1 MRIPW
6 DDHEIALLFDMYEQ
20 VSTGRDI
27 HDAATAL
34 SKMLRQKAVRE
45 GKTVDEKFRN
55 FNGMVFYLKRAEY
68 LFSGGR
74 SGMADQ
80 QKSVLA
86 MWDIYQNDQPRY
98 QDILKEAKALTD
110 SEKSTFAEAFFAY
123 ASKSTSMSREQVLS
137 NLEKAGKYCK
147 LQYPILGIRDL
158 HELRK
163 IQQTIYEGKSIRFQF
178 GREAKSIQETVRV
191 YHNFVKQYRGDQSSN
206 DSPPNVDEDVAEKVE
221 ADAIKDESPIVL
233 TGTTSD
239 TTPVKSPS
247 SKLEGLNVA
256 DVSSFKPP
264 TFEEIQSW
272 IASSSEQSIAV
283 LLNVADPER
292 YDSIKV
298 ANQAYCVR
306 AQNCFAAHNIS
317 SVSNILCL
325 SVHDFF
331 SFSNIGKGTILDI
344 IQVTSDIIQHSVPP
358 VKTVESFI
366 EYPSPIFERADR
378 NLILDILHGNNQNV
392 DVQIAHDKLEALG
405 KAREIIGDELLEA
418 VLQSPALLDST
429 IAMLH
434 SYASKYEKEKY
445 IETTLQR
452 LIDKLPNERKT
463 QKVALF
469 WQIFFSRRRVH
480 SVLSDVPS
488 ELVFDNL
495 PSYVVAKLNHGEVDL
510 KVICDF
516 LSWSAFD
523 TMAQRDKLFTRVF
536 TNRDGSSN
544 DRNIEILRRR
554 VKGETLAEIGSDLSL
569 TRERVR
575 QIAVKQEKLLARF
588 WINDGYDLLDLVH
601 LERGGDVVIQQ
612 EEAAEV
618 IGVDQ
623 AALIW
628 FAIRDDE
635 LNGENW
641 KYNKNTN
648 SVVFDT
654 EDYSKLIQQIID
666 DLPDMIERSKI
677 YDLIEDVAGEQHIPF
692 ELLWLEVGRQYDVSG
707 IFAHSKKLTRR
718 AKAAYILN
726 HYFPDGM
733 KVGGDGQYEEYRQL
747 LQTLFGDERD
757 SSQDHSIDAIIGDVG
772 VLVGRG
778 LYIGPERV
786 QWDPA
791 VISIVESFVE
801 NSPRTV
807 IPFADLF
814 ASLQEELEQCGIYN
828 RYMLQGALNFFG
840 TQYVTGRDYLTKE
853 TNANLTSEMNDY
865 IRTRDRIVT
874 KDMIRE
880 AFPSQYDAG
889 ISQVVAR
896 CSDIVMM
903 PKGCYMHASHLKYT
917 EEEANNIGD
926 VLAYECK
933 NGPRSTRVLITVM
946 KEHFPGFMT
955 NNQIEDY
962 PTLYSILSWIFKDRL
977 YFLNWYFIAAEP
989 MESIGSTTDILLYWL
1004 QKKDLLTYSDLQ
1016 TVVNHIGFN
1025 YNYSILEL
1033 IRILSPVFVRIS
1045 PTMLQRTETIGLDE
1059 EGISATV
1066 QFMRNLLTERHWI
1079 SSRMPIDMSTLPKIS
1094 VPWTGELLESI
1105 IYLSNQ
1111 IPAIRISTSD
1121 NAQPYSIWV
1130 EDQFKDQTYEQ
1141 FVIDRLIERQQNS
1154 PFMTAAE
1161 VQRYLLTSGLAGV
1174 KLPDFVEKRHMI
1186 RTPKGFIQIAKEE
1199 VDQSDLPPHPIKAD
1213 DEDLQATNHESVM
1226 VPAIPAV
1233 IVSPEKAA
1241 HYNDVLG
1248 ESFGDGLRLLGM
1260 RLRKFRSLYT
1270 EKWGNELP
1278 PDDETLIAELKQV
1291 GSFRDDRIFVKQD
1304 TNQGGIVQKLWLET
1318 RDALENGASCVYA
1331 ERLLARHEAEIALQL
1346 SVYHVDDLLT
1356 VMMEQTPEG
1365 YARKYDMLVKAWHL
1379 PDPDRDVLRM
1389 LSKSSVPMNYQQ
1401 MQEALWFIPLERIKH
1416 ALVTDPSMVNVDKET
1431 YFYAPN
1437 IPVTPEEMA
1446 TIRKAMRQEI
1456 EQSGYMVA
1464 KRLVELIGKK
1474 CPSAAINLAD
1484 FKDWGLRN
1492 IFGYVLREEF
1502 TFSGTIISERGRKIE
1517 MWDLYG
1523 SFCRERE
1530 EMQLAELKAFSADI
1544 GSSIYWDTVLH
1555 EMVRI
1560 NATTFVRRDKITFNT
1575 EEADKAIEGICPGD
1589 MLPVQDIQ
1597 LYLHFPTIEV
1607 PWNIYVLES
1616 YLHRGSKLFRIVQA
1630 SVSQD
1635 KVYGIVVRA
1644 NSAITSYKD
1653 AVIQLLAHNHDWQDE
1668 ASGMEIV
1675 IARGCQATRLWSNFS
1690 EVAKA
1695 AALLREK
1702 LDKEEK

>member
-298 ANQAYCVR
+298 ANRAYCVR

-654 EDYSKLIQQIID
+654 EDYYKLFNERKHWIVTLPESITEIDLFCSKIGRFERDAVYYLTDCTDREKLYLLQCFEKYEYAQSRHAEEVFPQILLD
-666 DLPDMIERSKI
+666 PEDRTDHNQTPGKLPEKAKISGAVQMTIERSSFFMPFLLPK
-677 YDLIEDVAGEQHIPF
+677 GEFHAEKAKRLPADH
-692 ELLWLEVGRQYDVSG
+692 LP
-707 IFAHSKKLTRR
+707 HS
-718 AKAAYILN
+718 
-726 HYFPDGM
+726 YFPD
-733 KVGGDGQYEEYRQL
+733 
-747 LQTLFGDERD
+747 
-757 SSQDHSIDAIIGDVG
+757 
-772 VLVGRG
+772 
-778 LYIGPERV
+778 
-786 QWDPA
+786 W
-791 VISIVESFVE
+791 
-801 NSPRTV
+801 
-807 IPFADLF
+807 
-814 ASLQEELEQCGIYN
+814 
-828 RYMLQGALNFFG
+828 
-840 TQYVTGRDYLTKE
+840 
-853 TNANLTSEMNDY
+853 
-865 IRTRDRIVT
+865 
-874 KDMIRE
+874 
-880 AFPSQYDAG
+880 
-889 ISQVVAR
+889 
-896 CSDIVMM
+896 
-903 PKGCYMHASHLKYT
+903 
-917 EEEANNIGD
+917 
-926 VLAYECK
+926 
-933 NGPRSTRVLITVM
+933 
-946 KEHFPGFMT
+946 
-955 NNQIEDY
+955 
-962 PTLYSILSWIFKDRL
+962 
-977 YFLNWYFIAAEP
+977 
-989 MESIGSTTDILLYWL
+989 
-1004 QKKDLLTYSDLQ
+1004 
-1016 TVVNHIGFN
+1016 
-1025 YNYSILEL
+1025 
-1033 IRILSPVFVRIS
+1033 
-1045 PTMLQRTETIGLDE
+1045 
-1059 EGISATV
+1059 
-1066 QFMRNLLTERHWI
+1066 
-1079 SSRMPIDMSTLPKIS
+1079 
-1094 VPWTGELLESI
+1094 
-1105 IYLSNQ
+1105 
-1111 IPAIRISTSD
+1111 
-1121 NAQPYSIWV
+1121 
-1130 EDQFKDQTYEQ
+1130 
-1141 FVIDRLIERQQNS
+1141 
-1154 PFMTAAE
+1154 
-1161 VQRYLLTSGLAGV
+1161 
-1174 KLPDFVEKRHMI
+1174 
-1186 RTPKGFIQIAKEE
+1186 
-1199 VDQSDLPPHPIKAD
+1199 
-1213 DEDLQATNHESVM
+1213 
-1226 VPAIPAV
+1226 
-1233 IVSPEKAA
+1233 
-1241 HYNDVLG
+1241 
-1248 ESFGDGLRLLGM
+1248 
-1260 RLRKFRSLYT
+1260 
-1270 EKWGNELP
+1270 
-1278 PDDETLIAELKQV
+1278 
-1291 GSFRDDRIFVKQD
+1291 
-1304 TNQGGIVQKLWLET
+1304 
-1318 RDALENGASCVYA
+1318 SC
-1331 ERLLARHEAEIALQL
+1331 H
-1346 SVYHVDDLLT
+1346 
-1356 VMMEQTPEG
+1356 
-1365 YARKYDMLVKAWHL
+1365 
-1379 PDPDRDVLRM
+1379 
-1389 LSKSSVPMNYQQ
+1389 
-1401 MQEALWFIPLERIKH
+1401 
-1416 ALVTDPSMVNVDKET
+1416 
-1431 YFYAPN
+1431 
-1437 IPVTPEEMA
+1437 
-1446 TIRKAMRQEI
+1446 
-1456 EQSGYMVA
+1456 
-1464 KRLVELIGKK
+1464 
-1474 CPSAAINLAD
+1474 
-1484 FKDWGLRN
+1484 
-1492 IFGYVLREEF
+1492 
-1502 TFSGTIISERGRKIE
+1502 
-1517 MWDLYG
+1517 DLYPSG
-1523 SFCRERE
+1523 
-1530 EMQLAELKAFSADI
+1530 
-1544 GSSIYWDTVLH
+1544 
-1555 EMVRI
+1555 
-1560 NATTFVRRDKITFNT
+1560 AT
-1575 EEADKAIEGICPGD
+1575 
-1589 MLPVQDIQ
+1589 
-1597 LYLHFPTIEV
+1597 
-1607 PWNIYVLES
+1607 
-1616 YLHRGSKLFRIVQA
+1616 
-1630 SVSQD
+1630 
-1635 KVYGIVVRA
+1635 
-1644 NSAITSYKD
+1644 
-1653 AVIQLLAHNHDWQDE
+1653 
-1668 ASGMEIV
+1668 ASGD
-1675 IARGCQATRLWSNFS
+1675 RCRQ
-1690 EVAKA
+1690 
-1695 AALLREK
+1695 
-1702 LDKEEK
+1702 

>member
-20 VSTGRDI
+20 VSAGRNI
-27 HDAATAL
+27 HDAAAAL
-34 SKMLRQKAVRE
+34 SKILRQKAVCE

-55 FNGMVFYLKRAEY
+55 YNGMMFYLRRVEY

-74 SGMADQ
+74 SGMPDQ
-80 QKSVLA
+80 QRSVLA
-86 MWDIYQNDQPRY
+86 MWDVYQNDQPRY
-98 QDILKEAKALTD
+98 QEILKEAKALID
-110 SEKSTFAEAFFAY
+110 SEKSPFAEAFFAY
-123 ASKSTSMSREQVLS
+123 ASKGTSMTKEQILS

-147 LQYPILGIRDL
+147 LHCPILGIRDL

-163 IQQTIYEGKSIRFQF
+163 IQQTVYEGKSIRFHL
-178 GREAKSIQETVRV
+178 GHDAKFVQETVRI
-191 YHNFVKQYRGDQSSN
+191 YHNFVKQYRGDRGNYISQPKVN
-206 DSPPNVDEDVAEKVE
+206 ADVGERAEESVTK
-221 ADAIKDESPIVL
+221 DAPPIVL
-233 TGTTSD
+233 NETIPN
-239 TTPVKSPS
+239 TPAKISAA
-247 SKLEGLNVA
+247 KLEEPIA
-256 DVSSFKPP
+256 ATVSLFKPP
-264 TFEEIQSW
+264 TSKEMKAW
-272 IASSSEQSIAV
+272 IVSPSEQSIAA
-283 LLNVADPER
+283 LFSIEDPER

-298 ANQAYCVR
+298 LDQGYCVR
-306 AQNCFAAHNIS
+306 AQHCFLAHNIS
-317 SVSNILCL
+317 SVSDVLRL
-325 SVHDFF
+325 SVLDFF

-344 IQVTSDIIQHSVPP
+344 IQVTSDTIQQSGYP
-358 VKTVESFI
+358 VKTGKPVI
-366 EYPSPIFERADR
+366 ECASPVFERTDWDFV
-378 NLILDILHGNNQNV
+378 NNILYGNSQNASE
-392 DVQIAHDKLEALG
+392 QIDHKKLEVLE
-405 KAREIIGDELLEA
+405 KAREIIGDEMLKAILR
-418 VLQSPALLDST
+418 SPALIDST
-429 IAMLH
+429 ISMLH
-434 SYASKYEKEKY
+434 SYVSKYDEEKY
-445 IETTLQR
+445 IESTLQGF
-452 LIDKLPNERKT
+452 INKLPNERKSR
-463 QKVALF
+463 KVALF
-469 WQIFFSRRRVH
+469 WRVYISRRNVRDI
-480 SVLSDVPS
+480 LKDVPS
-488 ELVFDNL
+488 ELVFENL
-495 PSYVVAKLNHGEVDL
+495 PSYIIAMQHHDKEDLEVV
-510 KVICDF
+510 CDF

-523 TMAQRDKLFTRVF
+523 TIAQRDRLFTRVF

-544 DRNIEILRRR
+544 DRNIDILRRR
-554 VKGETLAEIGSDLSL
+554 IKGETLADIGNDLSL

-575 QIAVKQEKLLARF
+575 QISVKQEKLLARF

-618 IGVDQ
+618 IGMDQ

-628 FAIRDDE
+628 FAIRDNE
-635 LNGENW
+635 LHGKNW
-641 KYNKNTN
+641 NYNKNTR

-666 DLPDMIERSKI
+666 NLPDMIERSKLR
-677 YDLIEDVAGEQHIPF
+677 DLIEDVASEQHIPF
-692 ELLWLEVGRQYDVSG
+692 ELLWLEVSRQYDVTG
-707 IFAHSKKLTRR
+707 IFAHSMKLTRR

-726 HYFPDGM
+726 HFFPDGM
-733 KVGGDGQYEEYRQL
+733 KVGGDGQYEEYKQL
-747 LQTLFGDERD
+747 LQTLFGDEQD
-757 SSQDHSIDAIIGDVG
+757 SSQDHSIDAVIGDVG

-778 LYIGPERV
+778 LYMGPERV

-791 VISIVESFVE
+791 VISIVETFVE
-801 NSPRTV
+801 SSPRTV
-807 IPFADLF
+807 IPFADLY

-828 RYMLQGALNFFG
+828 RYMLQGALNYFG

-853 TNANLTSEMNDY
+853 TNANLASEMDEY

-880 AFPSQYDAG
+880 AFPSQHDAS

-903 PKGCYMHASHLKYT
+903 PNGCYMHASHLKYT
-917 EEEANNIGD
+917 DDEAQHIGD
-926 VLAYECK
+926 VLTHECK

-946 KEHFPGFMT
+946 KEQFSEFMT
-955 NNQIEDY
+955 NNQIDDY
-962 PTLYSILSWIFKDRL
+962 ATLYSILSWILKDRL

-989 MESIGSTTDILLYWL
+989 LDGIGNTSDILLYWV
-1004 QKKDLLTYSDLQ
+1004 QNRNLLTYSDLQ

-1033 IRILSPVFVRIS
+1033 VRVLSPVFVRVS
-1045 PTMLQRTETIGLDE
+1045 PTTLQRTETIGLNE
-1059 EGISATV
+1059 ESISAAV
-1066 QFMRNLLTERHWI
+1066 QFIRNLLTERHWI
-1079 SSRMPIDMSTLPKIS
+1079 SARIPIDMSTLPVIS
-1094 VPWTGELLESI
+1094 LPWTAELLESV

-1111 IPAIRISTSD
+1111 IPFIRISTSD

-1130 EDQFKDQTYEQ
+1130 EDRFKDQTYEQ
-1141 FVIDRLIERQQNS
+1141 FVIDRLIERQQVS
-1154 PFMTAAE
+1154 PFETASE
-1161 VQRYLLTSGLAGV
+1161 VQRYLFTSGFAGV

-1186 RTPKGFIQIAKEE
+1186 RTPQGFIQIVTEE
-1199 VDQSDLPPHPIKAD
+1199 VDRSELPTCPAEAAD
-1213 DEDLQATNHESVM
+1213 EELREAKSELVS
-1226 VPAIPAV
+1226 VPAVQAV
-1233 IVSPEKAA
+1233 IVSQEKVA
-1241 HYNDVLG
+1241 HYNDVLR
-1248 ESFGDGLRLLGM
+1248 ESFEDGLRLLGM
-1260 RLRKFRSLYT
+1260 RLRKFRALYT
-1270 EKWGNELP
+1270 EKWGDELP
-1278 PDDETLIAELKQV
+1278 ADDETLIAELKQV

-1304 TNQGGIVQKLWLET
+1304 TAQGGIVQILWSEI
-1318 RDALENGASCVYA
+1318 RDALESGASCVCA
-1331 ERLLARHEAEIALQL
+1331 ESLLHRHEAEIAAQL

-1356 VMMEQTPEG
+1356 VLIEQTPEG
-1365 YARKYDMLVKAWHL
+1365 YTHKYDMFVKAWHL

-1389 LSKSSVPMNYQQ
+1389 LSKSAVPMNYQQ
-1401 MQEALWFIPLERIKH
+1401 MQEALWYIPLDRIKH

-1437 IPVTPEEMA
+1437 IPVTTEEMA
-1446 TIRKAMRQEI
+1446 TIRRSMRQEI
-1456 EQSGYMVA
+1456 EQNGYMVA
-1464 KRLVELIGKK
+1464 KQLVELIRQK

-1502 TFSGTIISERGRKIE
+1502 TFSGTIISEKGRKIE

-1544 GSSIYWDTVLH
+1544 GSPIYWDTVLR

-1560 NATTFVRRDKITFNT
+1560 NATTFMRRDRITFNT
-1575 EEADKAIEGICPGD
+1575 EEADKAIEDMCPGD

-1597 LYLHFPTIEV
+1597 LYLHFPPIEV

-1616 YLHRGSKLFRIVQA
+1616 YLHRGSKLFRIEQA

-1635 KVYGIVVRA
+1635 KVYGIVVR
-1644 NSAITSYKD
+1644 NRSTITSYKD

-1690 EVAKA
+1690 EVAKS

-1702 LDKEEK
+1702 LDDAKK